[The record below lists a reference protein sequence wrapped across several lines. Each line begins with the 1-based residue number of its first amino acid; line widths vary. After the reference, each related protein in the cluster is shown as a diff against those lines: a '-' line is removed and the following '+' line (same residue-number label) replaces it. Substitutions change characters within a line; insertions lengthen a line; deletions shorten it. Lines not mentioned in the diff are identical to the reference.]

1 MLITLYLTFF
11 ALCIVSAIIGA
22 FFLKDQSFSILG
34 LAGIGFIF
42 LGIFAITD
50 SIEIRTGSNVS
61 TTVETFVFSS
71 YPTTDY
77 VVGLL
82 TLGLGIVC
90 LVASWKVLIDN
101 KNKKYYEVED
111 N

>member
-22 FFLKDQSFSILG
+22 FFLKEHSFSILG

-42 LGIFAITD
+42 LGVFAITD
-50 SIEIRTGSNVS
+50 SIEIRTGSNVTAS
-61 TTVETFVFSS
+61 TETFIFSN

-82 TLGLGIVC
+82 TLGLGLVC
-90 LVASWKVLIDN
+90 LIASWNVLM
-101 KNKKYYEVED
+101 KNKEKEYYEVA